1 VTTARPA
8 LRALTR
14 AALAAAL
21 LFVAAPG
28 PVVAQ
33 TKPPLFEVLVSSVG
47 PGAPEWPL
55 YIGEELGFFAR
66 AGLTVTESTA
76 GNAQNCVNALVTG
89 DAPVAILASDII
101 IVSAAR
107 QLPIIY
113 VAPIVTIPTY
123 SLMVGP
129 SIKTWNDLRGKVVLV
144 TNKDDITAITLRKL
158 AQAQK
163 LDWLKDFNILT
174 SGTSQLRTVALVSGN
189 AQGAMLTQ
197 PFDVYAQRQGMHV
210 LARGS
215 DVLHDWISNGIAV
228 NPNWAAAHRPELV
241 RFLRVFRD
249 SVAYAYAH
257 PADAVAIMS
266 RKMRLDPAD
275 VQIAYDEV
283 FGRNGMSR
291 DLVLNEKAL
300 RNVADGVVDIGT
312 LQAAPPL
319 SGIIDSSFVRD
330 MRR

>member
-1 VTTARPA
+1 M
-8 LRALTR
+8 RALAC

-33 TKPPLFEVLVSSVG
+33 TKPPLFEVLISSVG

-55 YIGEELGFFAR
+55 YIGEELGFFAK

-76 GNAQNCVNALVTG
+76 GNAQNCVSALVTG
-89 DAPVAILASDII
+89 DAPLAILASDII

-107 QLPIIY
+107 QLPIVY

-123 SLMVGP
+123 SLVVGP

-144 TNKDDITAITLRKL
+144 TNKEDITAITLRKL

-163 LDWLKDFNILT
+163 LDWLKDFNILI

-215 DVLHDWISNGIAV
+215 DVMHDWISNGIAV

-249 SVAYAYAH
+249 SVVYAYAH
-257 PADAVAIMS
+257 RADAVAIMS
-266 RKMRLDPAD
+266 RKLRLEPAD

-291 DLVLNEKAL
+291 DLVLNEKSL
-300 RNVADGVVDIGT
+300 RNVADGVVEMGT
-312 LQAAPPL
+312 LSVAPPL
-319 SGIIDSSFVRD
+319 SGIVDSSFVRD

>member
-1 VTTARPA
+1 M
-8 LRALTR
+8 RALAC

-33 TKPPLFEVLVSSVG
+33 TKPPLFEVLISSVG

-55 YIGEELGFFAR
+55 YIGEELGFFAK

-76 GNAQNCVNALVTG
+76 GNAQNCVSALVTG
-89 DAPVAILASDII
+89 DAPLAILASDII

-107 QLPIIY
+107 QLPIVY
-113 VAPIVTIPTY
+113 VAPIITIPTY
-123 SLMVGP
+123 SLVVGP

-144 TNKDDITAITLRKL
+144 TNKEDITAITLRKL

-163 LDWLKDFNILT
+163 LDWLKDFNILI

-215 DVLHDWISNGIAV
+215 DVMHDWISNGIAV

-249 SVAYAYAH
+249 SVVYAYAH
-257 PADAVAIMS
+257 RADAVAIMS
-266 RKMRLDPAD
+266 RKLRLEPAD

-291 DLVLNEKAL
+291 DLVLNEKSL
-300 RNVADGVVDIGT
+300 RNVADGVVEMGT
-312 LQAAPPL
+312 LSVAPPL
-319 SGIIDSSFVRD
+319 SGIVDSSFVRD

>member
-1 VTTARPA
+1 MRFFTWVAIIAT
-8 LRALTR
+8 
-14 AALAAAL
+14 LAFTL
-21 LFVAAPG
+21 VPG
-28 PVVAQ
+28 PSPAQ
-33 TKPPLFEVLVSSVG
+33 TKAAPFEIVVSSVG

-66 AGLTVTESTA
+66 AGLSVSESTA
-76 GNAQNCVNALVTG
+76 GNAQNCVSALVTG
-89 DAPVAILASDII
+89 DAPIAILASDII
-101 IVSAAR
+101 ITAAAR
-107 QLPIIY
+107 QLPLVY
-113 VAPIVTIPTY
+113 VAPLITIPTY
-123 SLMVGP
+123 TLMVGP

-144 TNKDDITAITLRKL
+144 TNKEDITAITLRKL

-197 PFDVYAQRQGMHV
+197 PYDVYAQRQGMHV

-215 DVLHDWISNGIAV
+215 DVIHDWISTGIAV
-228 NPNWAAAHRPELV
+228 NPSWAAAHRPQV
-241 RFLRVFRD
+241 VQFLRVVRE
-249 SVAYAYAH
+249 SIAYAYAH

-266 RKMRLDPAD
+266 RKLRLDPAD
-275 VQIAYDEV
+275 AKIAYDEV

-300 RNVADGVVDIGT
+300 QNVADGVVDIGT
-312 LQAAPPL
+312 LPVAPSL
-319 SGIIDSSFVRD
+319 SAVTDMSFVRD
-330 MRR
+330 LGR